1 MFIRQRFNCII
12 KLLAAKG
19 AVTSEDN
26 EWAAVERFVLELGGS
41 RGRRIFSVKACCYF
55 LENESGIGLVYCKRG
70 DGVGVFKWGDN
81 RRGGAG
87 GGGYSAITSPQR

>member
-1 MFIRQRFNCII
+1 MLIRQRFNCII

-70 DGVGVFKWGDN
+70 DGVGSLSGGTSGGEGA
-81 RRGGAG
+81 RRILA
-87 GGGYSAITSPQR
+87 